1 MADTGI
7 DTVDDDGRFGGA
19 RSGNASGDF
28 ADYEDVEEFRDIV
41 PTTTVNKQCVSLEL
55 SYS

>member
-7 DTVDDDGRFGGA
+7 DSVDDDGRFGGG